1 MELYDNST
9 FNFLRN
15 YQLFSTPVEQF
26 YIPNSEEH
34 EFQSL
39 HTLANSC
46 YFLFSFI
53 ISILVS
59 MK

>member
-1 MELYDNST
+1 MELYDNSI

-15 YQLFSTPVEQF
+15 HQLFSKAVEPF

-39 HTLANSC
+39 
-46 YFLFSFI
+46 
-53 ISILVS
+53 
-59 MK
+59 

>member
-1 MELYDNST
+1 MELYGNST

-15 YQLFSTPVEQF
+15 HQLFSIAVEPF

-39 HTLANSC
+39 HTLANSG

-53 ISILVS
+53 ISLFVS